1 MNCRSSGTCDQ
12 SLPSL
17 NYMPGN
23 VCRYLC
29 PCMQELP
36 APTALKLG
44 QQQPR
49 PLDIYGPGHPGA
61 AKAWYGC
68 GHVNSD
74 LLGLT
79 SHDKGEEC
87 IGGLRLQPLLDPVH
101 ACHHSLIRHVSWP
114 SRWLAEHASQS
125 RAAQPHVSMGR
136 ICRSCALLVRSDRA
150 DVAVGEGYIAYGAA
164 RARFC
169 SCGPCWWALWCARGA
184 PLPFRCGAGVTVSAC
199 VPTSWPSHAFG
210 EPTGPAPPLSHMYR
224 CSATCTLAAD
234 EPVTRSTG
242 HTGTS
247 TL

>member
-1 MNCRSSGTCDQ
+1 MHARACSAHSAEAWAAAATSARHIWSWTSRSCQCLVRMRSCEFR
-12 SLPSL
+12 L
-17 NYMPGN
+17 M
-23 VCRYLC
+23 
-29 PCMQELP
+29 
-36 APTALKLG
+36 LK
-44 QQQPR
+44 
-49 PLDIYGPGHPGA
+49 Y
-61 AKAWYGC
+61 
-68 GHVNSD
+68 

-125 RAAQPHVSMGR
+125 RAAQPHVSTGR